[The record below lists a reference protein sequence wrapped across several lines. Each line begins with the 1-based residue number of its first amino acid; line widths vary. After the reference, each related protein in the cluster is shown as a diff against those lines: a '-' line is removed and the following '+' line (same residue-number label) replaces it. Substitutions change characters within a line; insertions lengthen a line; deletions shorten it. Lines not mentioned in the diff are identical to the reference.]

1 MTSEN
6 NWFGEV
12 LAARTSGNAG
22 PDVHTASSALRRTGT
37 WVFGVAVGANL
48 RPDSPRTQG
57 CARPAC
63 GPRPGYGPR
72 RRRPPV

>member
-22 PDVHTASSALRRTGT
+22 PDVPYGQLSASENRDSGLR
-37 WVFGVAVGANL
+37 VAVGANL
-48 RPDSPRTQG
+48 RPDSP
-57 CARPAC
+57 
-63 GPRPGYGPR
+63 GPRS
-72 RRRPPV
+72 PVKQGGH

>member
-22 PDVHTASSALRRTGT
+22 PDVPYGQLSASENR
-37 WVFGVAVGANL
+37 
-48 RPDSPRTQG
+48 D
-57 CARPAC
+57 
-63 GPRPGYGPR
+63 PGLR
-72 RRRPPV
+72 RRRWS

>member
-22 PDVHTASSALRRTGT
+22 PDIPIPASSALPRTGT
-37 WVFGVAVGANL
+37 RVFGVAVGANL
-48 RPDSPRTQG
+48 RPDSPRT
-57 CARPAC
+57 
-63 GPRPGYGPR
+63 PR
-72 RRRPPV
+72 RP